1 MFFQLE
7 HTDSTSR
14 CFVFEKRAERLKN
27 ATAWVPTKRSST
39 ALITTRQ
46 RSTYYCIA
54 INYIV
59 EKGGGGGVANEFNR
73 EAFKHSV
80 FNIKL

>member
-1 MFFQLE
+1 MYRYNTFPLKFDRRDLHVFFQLE

-14 CFVFEKRAERLKN
+14 CFVFEKQAERLKN

-54 INYIV
+54 IN
-59 EKGGGGGVANEFNR
+59 
-73 EAFKHSV
+73 
-80 FNIKL
+80 